1 MEDSF
6 AAAGQDDEH
15 GHDISPR
22 KRRAAAVAAQKIWT
36 EMLSHEYDDI
46 EELKTDSNDSCQDDV
61 AGLETVKSS
70 LKTGQK
76 LPQKSGQKSDD
87 GLDHIDISEDNQN
100 QENVPKKGGRRKRSL
115 KGHQDDDDSDY
126 DPTLEPKDKTK
137 RRKGCD
143 DDSEDECYLSDDSSG
158 EIRVQLIKPILTSQR
173 KRLVCGNIEKELQAK
188 RQLIKPI
195 ELHYNNLENVILS
208 KESQEEFI
216 IDFDKKEQILVNSM
230 EPTGSLDM
238 EVFNGKQIENNEK
251 RDDNNELKE
260 NSNEFANKLIKSEL
274 ELTCENEGINIK
286 INGELFRPKFGPV

>member
-46 EELKTDSNDSCQDDV
+46 EELKTDSNDSCQDHV
-61 AGLETVKSS
+61 VGLETVKSS

-158 EIRVQLIKPILTSQR
+158 EVKVQLIKPILTSQR

-188 RQLIKPI
+188 RQLIKSI

>member
-6 AAAGQDDEH
+6 ATAGQDDEH

-100 QENVPKKGGRRKRSL
+100 QESVPKKGGRRKRSL

-143 DDSEDECYLSDDSSG
+143 DDSEDECYLSDSSG

-208 KESQEEFI
+208 KECQEEFI

>member
-1 MEDSF
+1 MEDEE
-6 AAAGQDDEH
+6 AAAGQDDQN
-15 GHDISPR
+15 GDDNSPR

-46 EELKTDSNDSCQDDV
+46 EELKTDSNDSSQDDV
-61 AGLETVKSS
+61 VGLQTVKLS

-76 LPQKSGQKSDD
+76 LPQKPNQKSDD
-87 GLDHIDISEDNQN
+87 GLDHTDISEHNQN
-100 QENVPKKGGRRKRSL
+100 QENVPKKRGRRKRSL
-115 KGHQDDDDSDY
+115 KGLQDDDDSDY

-137 RRKGCD
+137 KRKGCD
-143 DDSEDECYLSDDSSG
+143 DDSEDECYLSDSSG
-158 EIRVQLIKPILTSQR
+158 EIRVQLVKPILISQR
-173 KRLVCGNIEKELQAK
+173 KRLVCGNIEKELEAK

-195 ELHYNNLENVILS
+195 EFHYNNLENVILS
-208 KESQEEFI
+208 KEFLEEFI
-216 IDFDKKEQILVNSM
+216 IDFDKKEQILVNST

-251 RDDNNELKE
+251 QNENNESKE

-286 INGELFRPKFGPV
+286 INMEIFTFYN